1 MFKIQKEGGDATAAS
16 VTLWVN
22 GDNVKLMLAVVYL
35 VLCCFFCFLFF
46 YFKLIIKKNNF
57 TL

>member
-35 VLCCFFCFLFF
+35 VLCCFFVLFF
-46 YFKLIIKKNNF
+46 FILN
-57 TL
+57 